1 MWSVNKLMWGYLIL
15 YIVEGLVV
23 FIMVIMVIKAMQRAR
38 ETTTGK
44 LVLGEGGT

>member
-1 MWSVNKLMWGYLIL
+1 MWSVNKLMWGYLII

-23 FIMVIMVIKAMQRAR
+23 VIMAMQRAR

-44 LVLGEGGT
+44 LVLGEGAT